1 MTYNGPDQA
10 QQNILSLLH
19 TNLAYLSDSADVQ
32 FSPKYLIFRWNITFL
47 MNLALLHELVR
58 RVEIVALPVT
68 IICAIFFDNNHLSQ
82 YRYLIDNIFVICFSG
97 PSNRM

>member
-1 MTYNGPDQA
+1 
-10 QQNILSLLH
+10 
-19 TNLAYLSDSADVQ
+19 
-32 FSPKYLIFRWNITFL
+32 
-47 MNLALLHELVR
+47 LHELVR